1 MLIIASD
8 IHLTDG
14 TCAKPISPSAFHLF
28 ANRLRETAYQA
39 SWRTDNTYRPI
50 DGIDLVLM
58 GDILDPL
65 HSTRWLDTQP
75 GDANYIRPWV
85 DPLKTGYD
93 SKLREVTRAIIDAN
107 AEGLNVIQN
116 LTQPGALTIPPAKRN
131 GKPAL
136 KSRTPDPTAT

>member
-14 TCAKPISPSAFHLF
+14 TCAKSISPSAFHLF
-28 ANRLRETAYQA
+28 ADRLRETAYQA
-39 SWRTDNTYRPI
+39 SWRKDNLYRPV
-50 DGIDLVLM
+50 DGIDLVLL

-85 DPLKTGYD
+85 DP
-93 SKLREVTRAIIDAN
+93 
-107 AEGLNVIQN
+107 
-116 LTQPGALTIPPAKRN
+116 TQGWIRFQAP
-131 GKPAL
+131 
-136 KSRTPDPTAT
+136 